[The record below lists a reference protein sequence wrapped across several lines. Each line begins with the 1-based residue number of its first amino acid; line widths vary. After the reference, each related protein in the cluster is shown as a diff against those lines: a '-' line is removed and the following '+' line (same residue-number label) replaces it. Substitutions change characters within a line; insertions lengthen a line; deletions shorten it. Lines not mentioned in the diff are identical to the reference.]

1 MDDHALTA
9 EPTAPTPV
17 NPPELSPAL
26 LDRPGPMW
34 RRVVI
39 LVWPVLLQQWLVLCV
54 PLFDTYLAG
63 ASSQLSGDDQTA
75 SQAAQTTAGYLMW
88 FITCYTV
95 FVSVGSTALVA
106 RLVGAG
112 DRRAARHAANQGLV
126 LAVLLGLLGT
136 ALGMIGMPY
145 LLEALQLRG
154 ESLAF
159 AVAYL
164 QPLILLLV
172 FQMVEQAGIACLVGA
187 GDTRTG
193 SWILGGVAVVNM
205 PLAWYFNRTFGF
217 PGIALGTG
225 VSHTLG
231 ALAVVAVLLRGRAG
245 LRLQADL
252 LLPDGGLLWRILR
265 VSVPAGLDSMSVGV
279 AQLWFLSIVNGL
291 QDTAAAAAH
300 GIALRW
306 EALGY
311 QSGAAFGTV
320 AMALVGQYL
329 GARKPVLAARAA
341 WTAFG
346 LGGTLM
352 TLMGVVFWV
361 LAPDMFRLSCP
372 SPSQQPIIDAGVPV
386 LRLVAFAMPA
396 LAATTILTSALR
408 GAGDTR
414 MPVLFT
420 WFGFFAIRIPLAY
433 LLTRT
438 ELDLGSWGVVP
449 GGNLGLYGAWL
460 AMCADLLVRGAF
472 FLWRFAGGRWQRVR
486 V

>member
-1 MDDHALTA
+1 VDDQALTA
-9 EPTAPTPV
+9 EPAPAGPV
-17 NPPELSPAL
+17 NPLEPTAPVF
-26 LDRPGPMW
+26 DRPGPMW
-34 RRVVI
+34 RRVFL

-54 PLFDTYLAG
+54 PIFDTYLAG
-63 ASSQLSGDDQTA
+63 ASSQLKGADQIA

-88 FITCYTV
+88 LITCYTV

-112 DRRAARHAANQGLV
+112 DRRAARHAANQGLL

-136 ALGMIGMPY
+136 ALGLIGMPY
-145 LLEALQLRG
+145 LLEVLQLHG
-154 ESLAF
+154 GSLAY

-164 QPLILLLV
+164 RPLILLLV

-205 PLAWYFNRTFGF
+205 PLAWYFNQTFGF
-217 PGIALGTG
+217 KGIALGTG

-245 LRLQADL
+245 LRLRAEL
-252 LLPDGGLLWRILR
+252 LLPDGRLLWRILR
-265 VSVPAGLDSMSVGV
+265 VSVPAGVDSMSLGV
-279 AQLWFLSIVNGL
+279 AQLWFLSVVNGL
-291 QDTAAAAAH
+291 LDTAAAAH

-320 AMALVGQYL
+320 AMTLVGQYL
-329 GARKPVLAARAA
+329 GARQPVLAARAG
-341 WTAFG
+341 WTAFA
-346 LGGTLM
+346 LGGGLM
-352 TLMGVVFWV
+352 TFMGVVFWA
-361 LAPDMFRLSCP
+361 LAPEMFRLSCP
-372 SPSQQPIIDAGVPV
+372 HPEQQPIIGVGVPV
-386 LRLVAFAMPA
+386 LRLVAVAMPA
-396 LAATTILTSALR
+396 LAATVILSSALR

-414 MPVLFT
+414 VPVLFT
-420 WFGFFAIRIPLAY
+420 WFGFFVIRIPLAY
-433 LLTRT
+433 VLTGS
-438 ELDLGSWGVVP
+438 ELDLGNWGAVP

-460 AMCADLLVRGAF
+460 AMCADLLVRGTF
-472 FLWRFAGGRWQRVR
+472 FVWRFAGGRWQKVR

>member
-1 MDDHALTA
+1 
-9 EPTAPTPV
+9 
-17 NPPELSPAL
+17 
-26 LDRPGPMW
+26 MW
-34 RRVVI
+34 RRVGI

-54 PLFDTYLAG
+54 PIFDTYLAG
-63 ASSQLSGDDQTA
+63 ASSQLTGDDQTA

-88 FITCYTV
+88 LTTCYTV
-95 FVSVGSTALVA
+95 FVSAGSTALVA

-112 DRRAARHAANQGLV
+112 DRRTALHAANQALL
-126 LAVLLGLLGT
+126 LAVLLGLFGTVLG
-136 ALGMIGMPY
+136 LVGIGS
-145 LLEALQLRG
+145 LLELLQLRDK
-154 ESLAF
+154 SLEF
-159 AVAYL
+159 ALAYL

-205 PLAWYFNRTFGF
+205 PLAWYFKEMFGF

-225 VSHTLG
+225 VSHTVG
-231 ALAVVAVLLRGRAG
+231 AMAVITVLVRGRAG
-245 LRLQADL
+245 LRLRPDL
-252 LLPDGGLLWRILR
+252 LAPDGRLLWRILR
-265 VSVPAGLDSMSVGV
+265 VSVPAGVDSMSLGV

-329 GARKPVLAARAA
+329 GACKPKLAARGA
-341 WTAFG
+341 WTAFAM
-346 LGGTLM
+346 GGGLM
-352 TLMGVVFWV
+352 TLMGMMFCA
-361 LAPDMFRLSCP
+361 LAPEMFRLSCP
-372 SPSQQPIIDAGVPV
+372 HPHQQPIVDAGVPV
-386 LRLVAFAMPA
+386 LRLVAVAMPA

-414 MPVLFT
+414 VPVLFT
-420 WFGFFAIRIPLAY
+420 WFGFFVIRIPLAY
-433 LLTRT
+433 LLTRP
-438 ELDLGSWGVVP
+438 ELDLGILGVVW

-460 AMCADLLVRGAF
+460 AMCADLLVRGTF
-472 FLWRFAGGRWQRVR
+472 FLGRFAGGRWQKVQ

>member
-1 MDDHALTA
+1 
-9 EPTAPTPV
+9 
-17 NPPELSPAL
+17 
-26 LDRPGPMW
+26 
-34 RRVVI
+34 
-39 LVWPVLLQQWLVLCV
+39 
-54 PLFDTYLAG
+54 
-63 ASSQLSGDDQTA
+63 
-75 SQAAQTTAGYLMW
+75 MW

-95 FVSVGSTALVA
+95 FVNVGSTALVA

-112 DRRAARHAANQGLV
+112 DRRAARHAANQGLL
-126 LAVLLGLLGT
+126 LAVLLGLAGTGLG
-136 ALGMIGMPY
+136 LVGMPY

-164 QPLILLLV
+164 RPLILLLV
-172 FQMVEQAGIACLVGA
+172 CQMVEQGGIACLVGA

-193 SWILGGVAVVNM
+193 SWILGAVAVVNM

-217 PGIALGTG
+217 TGIALGTG

-245 LRLQADL
+245 LRLGVDVL
-252 LLPDGGLLWRILR
+252 VPDGALLWRILR
-265 VSVPAGLDSMSVGV
+265 VSVPAGVDSMSLGV

-329 GARKPVLAARAA
+329 GARQPALAARAG
-341 WTAFG
+341 WTASG
-346 LGGTLM
+346 LGGGLM
-352 TLMGVVFWV
+352 TLMGVVFCV
-361 LAPDMFRLSCP
+361 LAPEMFRLSCP
-372 SPSQQPIIDAGVPV
+372 APHQQPIIDAGVPV
-386 LRLVAFAMPA
+386 LRLVAVAMPA
-396 LAATTILTSALR
+396 LAGTTILTSALR

-414 MPVLFT
+414 LPVLFT
-420 WFGFFAIRIPLAY
+420 WFGFFLVRIPLAY
-433 LLTRT
+433 VLTRPQ
-438 ELDLGSWGVVP
+438 LDLGSWGTLTA
-449 GGNLGLYGAWL
+449 GNLGLYGAWL
-460 AMCADLLVRGAF
+460 AMCADLWVRGAF
-472 FLWRFAGGRWQRVR
+472 FLWRFASGRWQEVR